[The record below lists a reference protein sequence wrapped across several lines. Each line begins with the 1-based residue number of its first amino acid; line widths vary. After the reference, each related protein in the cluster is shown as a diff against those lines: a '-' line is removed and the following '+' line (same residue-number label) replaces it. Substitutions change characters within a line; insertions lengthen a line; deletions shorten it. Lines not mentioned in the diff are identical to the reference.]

1 MNSTRAVSLALFF
14 LTAPVNASGQN
25 FEVVPTP
32 NPHPERTLLRGI
44 AGTSTRDVWA
54 VGDHRVTETLDRH
67 LILHWNGEGWTE
79 SPAPVVNEGQHMLFD
94 VTVLGSDMAW
104 AGGLYA
110 EAAGLASG
118 YVLRWDGAEWL
129 VAFQHPGWAIF
140 DVWAIGPSDVWAV
153 GITNDALTR
162 PPLAL
167 HWDGS
172 SWTRIDP
179 PKVGNRN
186 QELEAVHASATDN
199 VWAVGSYRNIT
210 SLSYLTYV
218 VRWNGSRWDHL
229 PLETP
234 PNLWPVDVWTF
245 GPNDTWVAT
254 DVGSVYHWDGG
265 GWTEFPIS
273 VGSFA
278 GMAPDDLY
286 GFGSNVVHHWNGQT
300 WAAIQ
305 DLGLSSPAFRNAAA
319 VLADG
324 SVWAA
329 GRTIEPSGDMRSLA
343 VRGRAVPAVS
353 AVEPSARIE
362 PTLSAALPNPF
373 RHATDVRLSL
383 TKPEVVSVKV
393 FDLHGRRVASLH
405 EGPLGPGDH
414 GFRLHASDLSSGLY
428 LIRVQAEEGTQVRRA
443 VLIR

>member
-1 MNSTRAVSLALFF
+1 
-14 LTAPVNASGQN
+14 
-25 FEVVPTP
+25 
-32 NPHPERTLLRGI
+32 
-44 AGTSTRDVWA
+44 
-54 VGDHRVTETLDRH
+54 
-67 LILHWNGEGWTE
+67 
-79 SPAPVVNEGQHMLFD
+79 MLFD
-94 VTVLGSDMAW
+94 VTVLGPDMAW
-104 AGGLYA
+104 AAGLYA

-140 DVWAIGPSDVWAV
+140 DIWAIGPSDIWAV

-218 VRWNGSRWDHL
+218 VRWNGSRWDHV

-278 GMAPDDLY
+278 GRGSRRPLRLRQQRRASLERPNL
-286 GFGSNVVHHWNGQT
+286 GRHPGSRALLAGVPQCGSSARRRFGMGGPHDRAERRHEV
-300 WAAIQ
+300 
-305 DLGLSSPAFRNAAA
+305 
-319 VLADG
+319 
-324 SVWAA
+324 A
-329 GRTIEPSGDMRSLA
+329 GRSRARRSDRVRGGAVRPGRANALGRAPESLPARDRRAAFADEAGGRIRQGLRPAWQARSVAPRGTARSGGPRVPPPCLRPLERSLFDPCP
-343 VRGRAVPAVS
+343 GRRRHPGTAGS
-353 AVEPSARIE
+353 TDTLRRFRVEKFEIHLTYLHPHLTTRRNRRPQPVTA
-362 PTLSAALPNPF
+362 P
-373 RHATDVRLSL
+373 LSL
-383 TKPEVVSVKV
+383 P
-393 FDLHGRRVASLH
+393 
-405 EGPLGPGDH
+405 
-414 GFRLHASDLSSGLY
+414 
-428 LIRVQAEEGTQVRRA
+428 
-443 VLIR
+443 